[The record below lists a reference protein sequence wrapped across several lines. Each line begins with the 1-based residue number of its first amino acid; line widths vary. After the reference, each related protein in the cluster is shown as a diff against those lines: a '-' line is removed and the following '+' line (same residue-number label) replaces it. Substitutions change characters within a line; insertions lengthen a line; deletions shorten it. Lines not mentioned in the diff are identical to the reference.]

1 VAGKE
6 VVPVSAARPDMVATV
21 RMARGW
27 TQRELAERADLT
39 PSSISQVESGRLEL
53 TGATLKRV
61 AEALECPE
69 DLLATEVPESGV
81 DVTCLH
87 HRRRSSTMTA
97 VTRKRVEALTH
108 LTRVSVRGL
117 LADVALRPQLPL
129 RRPQTA
135 LADDPAAMAQ
145 RTRSAWQLPAGPI
158 ADLTR
163 VLEAAGIIIVA
174 RDLHTSGQDAV
185 SSWPAD
191 EHERPIIVVRNDL
204 PTDRWRFTLAHE
216 LGHLLM
222 HGWVDDG
229 QEEQANEFASEFL
242 APRNDIEAELQGLR
256 TGDFTRL
263 LNLKQR
269 WGISVA
275 ALIRR
280 AFTLD
285 IITDRQY
292 REFHVRLNQMH
303 WRRVE
308 PGTLPPEQPSIL
320 SRVIKLRIDAGD
332 VLEAIASDARMTVHS
347 FCKVFLEPKQP
358 RLSLDLEA
366 P

>member
-1 VAGKE
+1 M
-6 VVPVSAARPDMVATV
+6 SAARPDMVATV

-27 TQRELAERADLT
+27 TQRQLAERAELT
-39 PSSISQVESGRLEL
+39 PSSVSQIESGRLEL
-53 TGATLKRV
+53 AGATLTRV
-61 AEALECPE
+61 ANALECPE
-69 DLLATEVPESGV
+69 ILLATELPESGV

-97 VTRKRVEALTH
+97 GTRKRVEALTH

-129 RRPQTA
+129 NRPTVA
-135 LADDPAAMAQ
+135 LAEDPVAVARQ
-145 RTRSAWQLPAGPI
+145 VREVWQLPTGAI
-158 ADLTR
+158 ANLTR

-222 HGWVDDG
+222 HAWVEEG

-242 APRNDIEAELQGLR
+242 APAAAVIDDLAGLR
-256 TGDFTRL
+256 TGDFARL
-263 LNLKQR
+263 LTVKR
-269 WGISVA
+269 KWGISVA

-280 AFTLD
+280 AFTLEL
-285 IITDRQY
+285 ISERQY

-320 SRVIKLRIDAGD
+320 NRVVKLRLGAGD
-332 VLEAIASDARMTVHS
+332 RLDTIADDARMSVQAFS
-347 FCKVFLEPKQP
+347 KVFLEPEQP
-358 RLSLDLEA
+358 RLALDLEA

>member
-1 VAGKE
+1 MG
-6 VVPVSAARPDMVATV
+6 AARPDMVATV

-27 TQRELAERADLT
+27 TQRQLAEHAELT
-39 PSSISQVESGRLEL
+39 PSSISQIESGRQEL
-53 TGATLKRV
+53 AGATLTRV
-61 AEALECPE
+61 AEALDCPE
-69 DLLATEVPESGV
+69 TLLATELPESGV

-97 VTRKRVEALTH
+97 GTRKRVEALTH

-129 RRPQTA
+129 KRPVAALVEDPSAVAMQTR
-135 LADDPAAMAQ
+135 Q
-145 RTRSAWQLPAGPI
+145 AWQLPPGPI
-158 ADLTR
+158 ANVTR

-191 EHERPIIVVRNDL
+191 EHEPPIIVVRNDL

-222 HGWVDDG
+222 HGWVEDG

-242 APRNDIEAELQGLR
+242 APAAAVTDDLVGLR
-256 TGDFTRL
+256 TRDFDRL
-263 LNLKQR
+263 LDLKQK
-269 WGISVA
+269 WGMSVA

-280 AFTLD
+280 AFMLEL
-285 IITDRQY
+285 ISERQY
-292 REFHVRLNQMH
+292 REFHVRLNQMR

-308 PGTLPPEQPSIL
+308 PGTLPPEQPTIL
-320 SRVIKLRIDAGD
+320 NRVMDLRLGAGD
-332 VLEAIASDARMTVHS
+332 ALDAIADDARMSVQAFS
-347 FCKVFLEPKQP
+347 KVFLKPKQP
-358 RLSLDLEA
+358 RLALDLEA